1 MATHIVFDELG
12 MTTKGFRPDKE
23 VEKLLLKLELI
34 DKRIER
40 TLFRQKHFERFWLLL
55 SL

>member
-40 TLFRQKHFERFWLLL
+40 TLFRQNILNGFGY
-55 SL
+55 S